1 MIYMV
6 AGAAGVR
13 VLRPAD
19 GYRARADFPL

>member
-6 AGAAGVR
+6 AGAAGVP

-19 GYRARADFPL
+19 GRRARADFPL